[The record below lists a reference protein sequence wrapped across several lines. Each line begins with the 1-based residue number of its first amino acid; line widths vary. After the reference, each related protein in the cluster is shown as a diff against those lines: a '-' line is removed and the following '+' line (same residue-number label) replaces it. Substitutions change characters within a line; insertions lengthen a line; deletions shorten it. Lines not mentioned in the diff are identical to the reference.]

1 MGKQARIK
9 QERRIQKAK
18 DAETMRIRNAE
29 ILVELS
35 NRGDEYDRLFV
46 EKFGRLDREGDFEE
60 AEDKVRFIADR
71 MNFWNDIK
79 SRYNGKTR
87 EELSDADINDIMVM
101 DKMRVDYY
109 KMAEKVGISLEDLTN
124 ASKT

>member
-35 NRGDEYDRLFV
+35 NRGDEYDKLFV

-79 SRYNGKTR
+79 SRYNGKSR

-124 ASKT
+124 ASKA